1 MALDE
6 EAGRSQV
13 NSLPVFSDKVFLQ
26 PGRQFRHA
34 SFALSRS
41 DSFVQCRLGIL
52 GSAGAALCLQTCEIA
67 ATVQI
72 LAFLFPGFGGVV
84 C

>member
-13 NSLPVFSDKVFLQ
+13 NSLPVFSDKAFSSRV
-26 PGRQFRHA
+26 A
-34 SFALSRS
+34 SFAMLHSHCRGAPRS
-41 DSFVQCRLGIL
+41 FGADWGVL

-72 LAFLFPGFGGVV
+72 LAFLFPGF
-84 C
+84 